1 METSKKEHRG
11 GEGEVHNVIR
21 SLFID
26 SRQCTRIVMDVF
38 YFEPRDPSSSTGKK
52 GRKKKGGGRGE
63 GMEQENWRAER
74 EKVEE
79 ARGDGL
85 AGANH
90 LVCIHL
96 RRILFLRSL
105 LLPSTS
111 PLLFFFFFFL
121 FSIRLRRPSRTIH
134 LRAKTDNRERERKK
148 LLWTDRRMNDD
159 NGKKES
165 ATSRRRA
172 YVLSRLITINR
183 YQRIVYRL

>member
-111 PLLFFFFFFL
+111 PLLFFFFFSF
-121 FSIRLRRPSRTIH
+121 FPSVYDDPLVRFISARKQIT
-134 LRAKTDNRERERKK
+134 ERERRKNYYGP
-148 LLWTDRRMNDD
+148 T
-159 NGKKES
+159 EE
-165 ATSRRRA
+165 
-172 YVLSRLITINR
+172 
-183 YQRIVYRL
+183 